1 MIKKI
6 IMLILCMITMLSITL
21 LSSQNAEKSTELSV
35 GISEKIVD
43 TTPKIDKL
51 SENERDISIT
61 NMNIKIRNIAHFTL
75 FLILGVVIYIT
86 MQTFGIRHSFVLS
99 LSICILYA
107 LFDETYQML
116 LQNGRTFEIIDLVKD
131 WIGALVGV
139 TITQTLLFVAKKWKS
154 S

>member
-1 MIKKI
+1 MIKKTV
-6 IMLILCMITMLSITL
+6 MLILCMITMLSITL
-21 LSSQNAEKSTELSV
+21 LSSQNAEKSTKLSV

-43 TTPKIDKL
+43 AAPKTDKL
-51 SENERDISIT
+51 LENERDISIT

-75 FLILGVVIYIT
+75 FLIFGVVIYIT

-116 LQNGRTFEIIDLVKD
+116 LQNGRTFEMRDLVKD
-131 WIGALVGV
+131 WIGTLVGI
-139 TITQTLLFVAKKWKS
+139 TIIQTLLFVAKKWKCS
-154 S
+154 